1 MKLSW
6 PVVTVNHFTFIVFLL
21 LTSCAKVD
29 VDYHMPLNR
38 YETPEVRGER
48 WNGYASLN
56 GSSTQKVTL
65 TEVYDDT
72 VFNTGPSVDNE
83 PKMEKAFALGLRA
96 GLNLF
101 ENFDIFYRAVH
112 DSPDQ
117 FGMKYQMMGEG
128 NQKKTVG
135 HKMASSF
142 AFGTTD
148 RSDGDLTLQSDV
160 SSTTRTYNSNLK
172 ISTWD
177 FSWLYGYRTHDWL
190 LLYSNVFWTQYKVE
204 STLTSNVH
212 PEVSV
217 TGIAKTKGLL
227 LGARFNGSKSHGFF
241 TLEGGVVNTNWN
253 GDINTTTY
261 TLGSD
266 IGFTF

>member
-1 MKLSW
+1 MKHSW
-6 PVVTVNHFTFIVFLL
+6 PVVTVNHLFLL
-21 LTSCAKVD
+21 LLFLISSCAKVD

-48 WNGYASLN
+48 WDGYLSLN

-72 VFNTGPSVDNE
+72 IFKTGPSVDNE
-83 PKMEKAFALGLRA
+83 PKMEKSFALGLRA
-96 GLNLF
+96 GVNLF
-101 ENFDIFYRAVH
+101 ENFDVFYRGVF

-117 FGMKYQMMGEG
+117 VGMKYQMMGEP
-128 NQKKTVG
+128 NNKLTVG
-135 HKMASSF
+135 HKMAVSF
-142 AFGTTD
+142 AFGSTD

-160 SSTTRTYNSNLK
+160 SSQTRSYNSNLK
-172 ISTWD
+172 ISSWD
-177 FSWLYGYRTHDWL
+177 FAWLYGYRTYDWL

-204 STLTSNVH
+204 SSLTSNVH
-212 PEVSV
+212 PDVDV

-227 LGARFNGSKSHGFF
+227 LGARFNGRKSHGFF

-253 GDINTTTY
+253 GDINTSTY
-261 TLGSD
+261 TLGAD
-266 IGFTF
+266 IGFIF